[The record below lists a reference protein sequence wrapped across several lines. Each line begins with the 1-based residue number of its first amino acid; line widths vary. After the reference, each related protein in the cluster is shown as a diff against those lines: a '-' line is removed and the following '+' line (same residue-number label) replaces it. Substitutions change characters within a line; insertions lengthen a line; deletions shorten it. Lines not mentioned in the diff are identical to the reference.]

1 EFTKV
6 EDKFYLTF
14 KYFVPKFPKLRQR
27 MRLTLMFLIG
37 GFLLGFLSIYKGVNF
52 QFPQIIFDAFAGLA
66 EGALVQLLIAR
77 IALPFLFGNGFCSRV
92 CWDGLIFELINQ
104 KIPIPAKAVQRS
116 QKLAWIYL
124 AAVVIMAS
132 IISLKWNPAGNVFQ
146 QRFWVIG
153 ENLFIILLGMFL
165 TARFG
170 SRAYC
175 RMLCPFLTISGLLS
189 RFSIFKITPRR
200 SNACTECRKCVKAC
214 PMLIDV
220 MAYVRQNRRIDHKN
234 CIICERCVDACPEQC
249 LKLTYLSPGL

>member
-1 EFTKV
+1 
-6 EDKFYLTF
+6 
-14 KYFVPKFPKLRQR
+14 

-132 IISLKWNPAGNVFQ
+132 IISLKWNPA
-146 QRFWVIG
+146 
-153 ENLFIILLGMFL
+153 
-165 TARFG
+165 
-170 SRAYC
+170 
-175 RMLCPFLTISGLLS
+175 
-189 RFSIFKITPRR
+189 
-200 SNACTECRKCVKAC
+200 
-214 PMLIDV
+214 
-220 MAYVRQNRRIDHKN
+220 
-234 CIICERCVDACPEQC
+234 
-249 LKLTYLSPGL
+249 